1 MKFARLLVAVGMMT
15 IAMPARSQSTDCVCP
30 KVEQTVFRVCV
41 DQTRTLAQLVAD
53 GKYDWVNQNIT
64 KFQFALGTERVST
77 DIVLLHFGRSV
88 TSEQVRA
95 EMERLGLRPADVR
108 ELLSLG
114 AQEPNLQRD
123 FSIIALGAVAEVSD
137 DRSVAYLYRGGHVR
151 FLNLYWF
158 GLGWFEYFR
167 FAAVHK

>member
-123 FSIIALGAVAEVSD
+123 FSIIALGAVAKVD
-137 DRSVAYLYRGGHVR
+137 DYRYVAYLHRSDHVR
-151 FLNLYWF
+151 YLDLYWF
-158 GLGWFEYFR
+158 GSEWVGFYR